1 MLFNEY
7 LFFMENFHFYV
18 YKVFVNFL
26 IFDFYVQMFVYY
38 RTLWTDDNDLLTTDF
53 VAAKDDLYV
62 RFTHKRNLAK
72 VCSCFSRFYFN
83 TTLLANAA
91 KMEFYDTGKQEPYVS
106 VDCICE
112 QHC

>member
-1 MLFNEY
+1 MS
-7 LFFMENFHFYV
+7 
-18 YKVFVNFL
+18 
-26 IFDFYVQMFVYY
+26 VYY

-106 VDCICE
+106 ICAAWLYMWAALLNFMGDWSNIAVDHI
-112 QHC
+112 